1 MEKNNH
7 NLIDDMSHKNPE
19 LKIVNDGKD
28 SFNFKTA
35 LHSAYIYM
43 WKFKKIT
50 AVFNNPQNSFLP
62 LSHEHIPMSFNF
74 TSRKFDGLLT
84 KIIEMQNIGKI

>member
-7 NLIDDMSHKNPE
+7 NLIDDMSHKNLE
-19 LKIVNDGKD
+19 LKIVSNGKD
-28 SFNFKTA
+28 SFNFKTT

-43 WKFKKIT
+43 WKLKKIT
-50 AVFNNPQNSFLP
+50 AVFNNPQNGLLP

-74 TSRKFDGLLT
+74 TSRKFDRLLT